1 MVTLRVE
8 NETHWSADSE
18 FLEDRRRH
26 AWSRNPI
33 GVIVVALLPRS
44 AINNRHQHP
53 GSGAAGTAGME
64 HSKETPTWQQV
75 AEHFL
80 LTLCDSILVTE
91 AFDNV

>member
-1 MVTLRVE
+1 VVTLRVE

-33 GVIVVALLPRS
+33 GVIVVALLRMI
-44 AINNRHQHP
+44 AINILAVARRN
-53 GSGAAGTAGME
+53 SWME